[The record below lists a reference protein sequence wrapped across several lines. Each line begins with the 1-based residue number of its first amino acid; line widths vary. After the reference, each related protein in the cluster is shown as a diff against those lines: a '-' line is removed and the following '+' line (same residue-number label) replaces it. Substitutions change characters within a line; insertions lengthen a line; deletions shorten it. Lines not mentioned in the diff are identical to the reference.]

1 MFKLQFVDK
10 RQPAM
15 WLVDDRL
22 TIGRDKSNS
31 LVVNDEGISV
41 FHAELRREDNKL
53 YLRDC
58 GSVNGTFLNGTR
70 VSDKVEVQAGDAFRL
85 HLVEFEIVDPAKTVG
100 EGGPRIKRDIEKP
113 ALPQWQVKAMTGAM
127 AGRLFLVDGTKV
139 IGRDPGCD
147 IMVTGAHVSRRHAEL
162 SIRSG
167 HLWMKDLG
175 SSNGSFVNGK
185 RVEEGQLKNGD
196 EVKFDAMTFRIVG
209 PAEAGEESFEGAEQ
223 TQFRAV
229 IAPSAPV
236 APAPKPAAAPAP
248 APAPKPPVAPAPKP
262 AAVSSTST
270 EPGQLAAA
278 PAPTPAPAPV
288 AAPKPAAPKPAP
300 APSSAP
306 SAQAKAGGGGMNMSV
321 IAVIALVVI
330 AAIAVFFLSK

>member
-31 LVVNDEGISV
+31 LVVNDEGVSV

-58 GSVNGTFLNGTR
+58 GSVNGTFLNGER
-70 VSDKVEVQAGDAFRL
+70 IHDKVEVQAGDSFRL
-85 HLVEFEIVDPAKTVG
+85 HLVEFEVVDPAKTVAD
-100 EGGPRIKRDIEKP
+100 GPRIKRDIEKP
-113 ALPQWQVKAMTGAM
+113 ALPQWQVKAMTGAL
-127 AGRLFLVDGTKV
+127 AGRLFPVDGTKV

-167 HLWMKDLG
+167 HLWVKDLG

-185 RVEEGQLKNGD
+185 RVDEAELKNAD

-209 PAEAGEESFEGAEQ
+209 PSDSPQESFEGAEQ
-223 TQFRAV
+223 TQFRPV
-229 IAPSAPV
+229 V
-236 APAPKPAAAPAP
+236 APITPTNPVGPAVSAKPA
-248 APAPKPPVAPAPKP
+248 
-262 AAVSSTST
+262 
-270 EPGQLAAA
+270 
-278 PAPTPAPAPV
+278 
-288 AAPKPAAPKPAP
+288 PAAPKPAP
-300 APSSAP
+300 APAPAPVAVSPPPSAAP
-306 SAQAKAGGGGMNMSV
+306 APAPAPAATPAPAPVARQPESRPAARPATPRAAAAQAKPGGLNKSV
-321 IAVIALVVI
+321 IMVVVLVVI
-330 AAIAVFFLSK
+330 AAIAAVILINRP

>member
-31 LVVNDEGISV
+31 LVINDEGISV

-58 GSVNGTFLNGTR
+58 GSVNGTFLNGNR
-70 VSDKVEVQAGDAFRL
+70 VSDKVEVRAGDAVRL
-85 HLVEFEIVDPAKTVG
+85 HLVELEIVDPAKTVG
-100 EGGPRIKRDIEKP
+100 EGAGRVKRDIDKP

-127 AGRLFLVDGTKV
+127 AGRLFPVDGTKV

-185 RVEEGQLKNGD
+185 RVEEGELKNGD

-209 PAEAGEESFEGAEQ
+209 PADSGEESFEGAEQ
-223 TQFRAV
+223 TQFRALV
-229 IAPSAPV
+229 SPTNT
-236 APAPKPAAAPAP
+236 PAPGPAIKPAAAPAP
-248 APAPKPPVAPAPKP
+248 VAQPAPAPTSAPVSQPAPAPV
-262 AAVSSTST
+262 AA
-270 EPGQLAAA
+270 AAPVRAPVA
-278 PAPTPAPAPV
+278 PAPTPAPAAQRPPEPRAV
-288 AAPKPAAPKPAP
+288 
-300 APSSAP
+300 P
-306 SAQAKAGGGGMNMSV
+306 SASGGQKAGMNKMV
-321 IAVIALVVI
+321 VAVIVLVVL
-330 AAIAVFFLSK
+330 AAIATVVLMM